1 MTCCWTADVVVV
13 VVEDSC
19 CDDDSVV
26 AVDDS
31 CRFVL
36 EDYFWVVADDTVAL
50 VDYTVVV
57 AFHNGVDV
65 VVVDDAVVDDAVV

>member
-13 VVEDSC
+13 VFEDSC
-19 CDDDSVV
+19 FDDDYVF

-36 EDYFWVVADDTVAL
+36 EDYFWVVDDDTVAL

-57 AFHNGVDV
+57 VYHNGV
-65 VVVDDAVVDDAVV
+65 DAVVDDDAVV